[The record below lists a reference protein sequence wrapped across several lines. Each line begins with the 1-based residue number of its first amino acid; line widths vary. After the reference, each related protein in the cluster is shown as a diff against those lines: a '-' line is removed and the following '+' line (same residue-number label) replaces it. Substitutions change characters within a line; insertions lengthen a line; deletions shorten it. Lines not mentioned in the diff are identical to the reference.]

1 MKPEEPV
8 RPWEHIEI
16 PGLSRIRALLC
27 SRAAESLVVVTSQR
41 LEEGMEVR
49 RLYYRRLPWELY
61 SPVSVRHPLE
71 SQQDAT
77 CCWDAPFLFYNEMRF
92 RTTEPKSWYPSELMK
107 GQPEQ
112 PVYHGADWMCVR
124 RFNLRTGDHETVL
137 DENTIL
143 PPPPFI
149 GGWVSSLMSVSADGS
164 SALCTVGLD
173 LGGQMKYFVCEVG
186 FQAA

>member
-1 MKPEEPV
+1 
-8 RPWEHIEI
+8 
-16 PGLSRIRALLC
+16 
-27 SRAAESLVVVTSQR
+27 
-41 LEEGMEVR
+41 
-49 RLYYRRLPWELY
+49 
-61 SPVSVRHPLE
+61 
-71 SQQDAT
+71 
-77 CCWDAPFLFYNEMRF
+77 
-92 RTTEPKSWYPSELMK
+92 MK